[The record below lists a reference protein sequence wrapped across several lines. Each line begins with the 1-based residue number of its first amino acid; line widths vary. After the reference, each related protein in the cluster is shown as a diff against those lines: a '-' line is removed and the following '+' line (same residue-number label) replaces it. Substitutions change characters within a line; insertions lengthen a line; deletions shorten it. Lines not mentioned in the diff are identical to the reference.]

1 MGSLARASLIAI
13 FIASLICL
21 SLAAETCYN
30 PSISWTSKNRRL
42 NVNGSPFNLKG
53 ASWFGFETSN
63 NVVHGLWSR
72 DYKAL
77 LSFLSSNGFNAIRL
91 PLYLDLVTNDATPN
105 GISFSGIN
113 SDLNGL
119 SSLQVLDKI
128 IKAAGDQGI
137 LIMLDMHSFGA
148 GTFASD
154 GLWYNSGHNEAAMIA
169 GWTKLANRY
178 KSYWNVFAADLK
190 NEPHDSTWNTGNSA
204 TDWNTAATRI
214 GNAILSVAPN
224 WLIFVEGT
232 GNSPPCAQNCFWG
245 EDLIGVRTA
254 PITLSG
260 ADQLVYSPHTY
271 GPSVYNQP
279 YFSDGS
285 FPNNMPAIW
294 NDHWGFI
301 PALTGKAVVIGEW
314 GGPMTGTTQVWL
326 NALVSYLKSNQMT
339 DQFFWC
345 LNPNSGDTGGL
356 LLDDWSSP
364 SQAKLDLLKNLVSS
378 PTTFRYD
385 AAQGKVC
392 VGGVA
397 ALNTTTPA
405 TTTAAPTTAAP
416 TTAAPTTT
424 TTKPPTTT
432 AAPTTTTT
440 KPPTTTSST
449 TTTKPPTTTSTTTT
463 TKPPTTTQ
471 ATTTTKPPT
480 TSLPTTLPPTTPATT
495 SSSSYTIFGDSL
507 NSAWTSSWSWQAT
520 VSNAASVGVSSS
532 TAMKVVLAP
541 YGGLQL
547 GASTA
552 GIAWQGKYTKLQFSI
567 KSVGTNVNNIDVYW
581 NNNTGKKLT
590 VAATT
595 ADYRTFSPYLAIDM
609 NAPTTLGN
617 PGGLVFFNNGPQQV
631 TLYLDN
637 ILLV

>member
-1 MGSLARASLIAI
+1 MGSLARASLIAMLL
-13 FIASLICL
+13 ASFICL
-21 SLAAETCYN
+21 AFQAETCYN
-30 PSISWTSKNRRL
+30 STLSWSSKNKRL
-42 NVNGSPFNLKG
+42 NVNGVPFNLKG

-77 LSFLSSNGFNAIRL
+77 LSFLSSNGFNAIRV

-105 GISFSGIN
+105 SIN
-113 SDLNGL
+113 FGGMNTDLNGL

-137 LIMLDMHSFGA
+137 LVMLDMHSFTA

-154 GLWYNSGHNEAAMIA
+154 GLWYNGNHDEATMIA

-178 KSYWNVFAADLK
+178 KNYWNVFAADLK
-190 NEPHDSTWNTGNSA
+190 NEPHHATWGTGNSA

-214 GNAILSVAPN
+214 GNAVLSVAPH

-245 EDLIGVRTA
+245 EDLIGVRND
-254 PITLSG
+254 PITLSRS
-260 ADQLVYSPHTY
+260 DQLVYSPHAY

-279 YFSDGS
+279 YFSAS
-285 FPNNMPAIW
+285 NFPNNMPDIW

-301 PALTGKAVVIGEW
+301 PATTGKAVVIGEW
-314 GGPMTGTTQVWL
+314 GGLMTGATQVWL
-326 NALVSYLKSNQMT
+326 NAFVSYLKANQMT

-356 LLDDWSSP
+356 LLDDWVTP

-378 PTTFRYD
+378 PATFRYD
-385 AAQGKVC
+385 TPTGKVC
-392 VGGVA
+392 V
-397 ALNTTTPA
+397 NTGSSTPA
-405 TTTAAPTTAAP
+405 TTSPTT

-424 TTKPPTTT
+424 TTKPPTTQPPTTT

-440 KPPTTTSST
+440 KPPTTTSTTTTTAPPTTTTSQT
-449 TTTKPPTTTSTTTT
+449 TTTKPPTTTTTT
-463 TKPPTTTQ
+463 P
-471 ATTTTKPPT
+471 
-480 TSLPTTLPPTTPATT
+480 PTTLPTTTPATT
-495 SSSSYTIFGDSL
+495 SSSSYSIYNDSL

-520 VSNAASVGVSSS
+520 VSNVASVGVSSS

-552 GIAWQGKYTKLQFSI
+552 GISWQGKYSKLQFSI
-567 KSVGTNVNNIDVYW
+567 KSVGTSINNLDVYW
-581 NNNTGKKLT
+581 NSNTGKKIT
-590 VAATT
+590 VAATI
-595 ADYRTFSPYLAIDM
+595 ADYRTFSPYLVADL
-609 NAPTTLGN
+609 NAPGLLGN

-631 TLYLDN
+631 TFYLDRI
-637 ILLV
+637 ILV